1 MIIFKS
7 HVKKELKVGL
17 KEGGVLKKGDF
28 QKTTTYQDFDVNV

>member
-28 QKTTTYQDFDVNV
+28 QKQLLIKILM